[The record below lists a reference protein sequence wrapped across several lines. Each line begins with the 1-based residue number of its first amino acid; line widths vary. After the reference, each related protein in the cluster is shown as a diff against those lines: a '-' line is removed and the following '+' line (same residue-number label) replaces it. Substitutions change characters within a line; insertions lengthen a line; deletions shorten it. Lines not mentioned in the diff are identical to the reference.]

1 MRLLQYIIT
10 VVVLVLALTDVS
22 AQPLDRRDVRKGNRD
37 FRKENYREAEIDY
50 RKALVKDSTSVA
62 ANYNLASTLYREGDM
77 QQAKAS
83 LDKVRESAPMTAS
96 AADYWYNVGDVALA
110 LQDYKTAVDAFA
122 QSLMINPADLDAKE
136 NYIYAKKKLQDQ
148 QNQQDQN
155 QDQNQNQNQDQNKDQ
170 EDNQNQDQNQDQK
183 QDQNQSDQDRNQ
195 GQQPK
200 ISPQAAQQMLQAIQ
214 AKEKE
219 TQDKVNEKKAQALKS
234 RQKDKN
240 W

>member
-96 AADYWYNVGDVALA
+96 AALNFFPLR
-110 LQDYKTAVDAFA
+110 
-122 QSLMINPADLDAKE
+122 M
-136 NYIYAKKKLQDQ
+136 
-148 QNQQDQN
+148 
-155 QDQNQNQNQDQNKDQ
+155 
-170 EDNQNQDQNQDQK
+170 
-183 QDQNQSDQDRNQ
+183 
-195 GQQPK
+195 
-200 ISPQAAQQMLQAIQ
+200 
-214 AKEKE
+214 
-219 TQDKVNEKKAQALKS
+219 
-234 RQKDKN
+234 
-240 W
+240 